1 MKGVARHPVIAF
13 TVLTYLLSWWPLLVD
28 SDISGGIFPFGPT
41 LAAIIVTALL
51 LGRPGLRELWDRQ
64 IRRPPRRRWYAIVLA
79 VPIAYSLLA
88 VAITLALGA
97 TAETDELNK
106 LAIFPALLIIR
117 IVLAGP
123 LGEELGWRGFALPR
137 LQIRLSALEASL
149 VVGVI
154 WATWHLPFLISGD
167 SSGGQF
173 AALWVS
179 TLSAS
184 VILTWVFN
192 STNGSVLMTTLLHGT
207 QSAMAGGSFS
217 AAFDHGADL
226 TTWSWAL
233 AGTTVLT
240 AIIVIV
246 KAGPQQLS
254 NRPRQQLEYPKEHGG
269 PEALG
274 EARA

>member
-1 MKGVARHPVIAF
+1 MKRVVRRPVIAF
-13 TVLTYLLSWWPLLVD
+13 TALAYLLFWWPLLVE

-41 LAAIIVTALL
+41 LAAIIVTALV

-79 VPIAYSLLA
+79 VPIVYSLLA

-97 TAETDELNK
+97 TTETDKLNK

-123 LGEELGWRGFALPR
+123 LGEELGSRGFALPR
-137 LQIRLSALEASL
+137 LQSRRSKRWKRAWS
-149 VVGVI
+149 
-154 WATWHLPFLISGD
+154 WARSGPPGLPFLISGD
-167 SSGGQF
+167 SSGSEF

-207 QSAMAGGSFS
+207 QSAMARPGLLSDRPGG
-217 AAFDHGADL
+217 
-226 TTWSWAL
+226 
-233 AGTTVLT
+233 
-240 AIIVIV
+240 
-246 KAGPQQLS
+246 
-254 NRPRQQLEYPKEHGG
+254 RP
-269 PEALG
+269 AVM
-274 EARA
+274 